1 MRQVGTT
8 ETTAV
13 DVSRVR
19 KRHQNCP
26 YGEVKLNMTRRIT
39 LNVAQTAETD
49 AEPS

>member
-1 MRQVGTT
+1 MGRRPHPEDLRGLTPLFWAHVL
-8 ETTAV
+8 
-13 DVSRVR
+13 
-19 KRHQNCP
+19 P